1 MDHAFPTRDWQ
12 PTKPPEAG
20 EEDISSRLPGLIS
33 LLNHQTKCIYN
44 NPYQPRYWLERAKT
58 LTALRYPELAVGD
71 AQKAIILCR
80 SALDR
85 LSEDA
90 NPWRLGHAAGFW
102 MRSGGSDAADDDDDV
117 DVAAT
122 QDDQLEQ
129 RLANLHSEAFELQIR
144 NLYYFPN
151 YLEGRVRSRLYP
163 WMKTEHRG
171 RSDDLI
177 RRVNREFAGSSQG
190 RGKKMKG
197 CNGMS
202 GDEGAAF
209 CVLQR
214 HAFGKGIRDGKD
226 DRDVLGVFAAKDI
239 PKDTLILVDPSE
251 TWGCIG
257 PGSKRRSTGNPHDGR
272 GCTDP
277 IHPNL
282 PSEDTSQDL
291 RWIRE
296 RTGSTA
302 ADVLLRCRF
311 LIRSIQDQTPHPL
324 SHPLIA
330 RLTPTYRKEK
340 ISLFSLDHDIIV
352 PNECLQQF
360 GIDIFANPAYDTWV
374 LFTLAARI
382 ENNSWSDPVHKCVS
396 PLFSLFNHSCTP
408 NVDWTIGKDHT
419 ALWVRSSRYV
429 VRGEQLFVMYDHFL
443 LGQPLS
449 ERRKRLRRWLD
460 ADCQCS
466 LCLQEEEKEEE
477 RVRGE
482 RDKKCDC
489 GCGGCNEG
497 AETSLWDIEQKPV
510 FPEDSYRVEDRGM
523 RE

>member
-1 MDHAFPTRDWQ
+1 MDRAFPTRDWQ
-12 PTKPPEAG
+12 PTKPPEPG
-20 EEDISSRLPGLIS
+20 EEDISSRLPSLIS

-44 NPYQPRYWLERAKT
+44 KPYQPRYWHDRAKT
-58 LTALRYPELAVGD
+58 LTALRYPELAVAD
-71 AQKAIILCR
+71 AQKAIMLCR

-102 MRSGGSDAADDDDDV
+102 MRSGGCDSNDDDDV
-117 DVAAT
+117 VAT
-122 QDDQLEQ
+122 RDDQVEQ
-129 RLANLHSEAFELQIR
+129 RLANLQSEAFELQIR

-163 WMKTEHRG
+163 WIQVEHRG
-171 RSDDLI
+171 RSDELI
-177 RRVNREFAGSSQG
+177 RRVNREFAGSSRG
-190 RGKKMKG
+190 RGKEIKA
-197 CNGMS
+197 CNGVS
-202 GDEGAAF
+202 VDEGASF

-214 HAFGKGIRDGKD
+214 HAFGQDTRNGQD
-226 DRDVLGVFAAKDI
+226 DSDVLGVFAARDI
-239 PKDTLILVDPSE
+239 PKDTPILVDPSE

-257 PGSKRRSTGNPHDGR
+257 PGSKRRSSGNPHDGR

-282 PSEDTSQDL
+282 PSEETSQDL

-296 RTGSTA
+296 RTGSAA

-340 ISLFSLDHDIIV
+340 ISLFSLDHDIVV

-396 PLFSLFNHSCTP
+396 PLFSLFNHSCEP

-419 ALWVRSSRYV
+419 TLWVRSSRGV
-429 VRGEQLFVMYDHFL
+429 VRGEQLLVMYDHFL

-449 ERRKRLRRWLD
+449 ERRKRLWRWLD

-466 LCLQEEEKEEE
+466 LCVQEEKEEE

-482 RDKKCDC
+482 RDQKCDC

-497 AETSLWDIEQKPV
+497 VQTSLWDVEQKPV
-510 FPEDSYRVEDRGM
+510 FPEDGYRVENRGM

>member
-1 MDHAFPTRDWQ
+1 MDRAFPAYDWQ
-12 PTKPPEAG
+12 PTKPPEPG
-20 EEDISSRLPGLIS
+20 EEDISPRLPSLIS
-33 LLNHQTKCIYN
+33 LLNRQTRCIYHH
-44 NPYQPRYWLERAKT
+44 PYQPRLWYDRANT

-71 AQKAIILCR
+71 AQKALLLCR

-85 LSEDA
+85 LSEDG
-90 NPWRLGHAAGFW
+90 NRWRLGHAAGFW
-102 MRSGGSDAADDDDDV
+102 MRSGGSDDDDDDDDDDDNV
-117 DVAAT
+117 VAT
-122 QDDQLEQ
+122 RDEQLQQ
-129 RLANLHSEAFELQIR
+129 RLTDLQSDAFELQIR

-151 YLEGRVRSRLYP
+151 YLEGR
-163 WMKTEHRG
+163 G
-171 RSDDLI
+171 RDEEI
-177 RRVNREFAGSSQG
+177 KA
-190 RGKKMKG
+190 
-197 CNGMS
+197 CNGVS
-202 GDEGAAF
+202 PDEGVPF

-214 HAFGKGIRDGKD
+214 HAFGKRTRDGQD
-226 DRDVLGVFAAKDI
+226 GSDVLGVFAAKDI
-239 PKDTLILVDPSE
+239 PKGTPILVDPSE

-257 PGSKRRSTGNPHDGR
+257 PGSKRHSTGNPRDGR

-296 RTGSTA
+296 RTGSAA

-311 LIRSIQDQTPHPL
+311 LIRSIRDQTPHPL

-330 RLTPTYRKEK
+330 RLTPTYRQDKTG
-340 ISLFSLDHDIIV
+340 LFSLNHDIVV

-360 GIDIFANPAYDTWV
+360 GIDIFADPAYDTWV

-382 ENNSWSDPVHKCVS
+382 ENNSC
-396 PLFSLFNHSCTP
+396 CAP
-408 NVDWTIGKDHT
+408 NVEWTIGRDHT
-419 ALWVRSSRYV
+419 TLWVRSSREMG
-429 VRGEQLFVMYDHFL
+429 RGEQLFVMYDNFL

-466 LCLQEEEKEEE
+466 LCVQEEQEEQ
-477 RVRGE
+477 RLRGE
-482 RDKKCDC
+482 RNKCDC
-489 GCGGCNEG
+489 GCGGCDKGNQ
-497 AETSLWDIEQKPV
+497 TSLWDVEQKPV
-510 FPEDSYRVEDRGM
+510 FPEDSYRVVHRGE

>member
-1 MDHAFPTRDWQ
+1 MDHAFPLHDWQ
-12 PTKPPEAG
+12 PTKPPEPG
-20 EEDISSRLPGLIS
+20 EEDISSRLPSLIS
-33 LLNHQTKCIYN
+33 LLNHQTKRIYN
-44 NPYQPRYWLERAKT
+44 KPYQPRYWHDRAKT
-58 LTALRYPELAVGD
+58 LTALRYPELAAAD
-71 AQKAIILCR
+71 AQKAIMLCG

-102 MRSGGSDAADDDDDV
+102 MRSGGPSDADDDDE
-117 DVAAT
+117 VAT
-122 QDDQLEQ
+122 RDDQLEQ
-129 RLANLHSEAFELQIR
+129 RLANLQSDAFELQIR

-163 WMKTEHRG
+163 WIQVEHRG
-171 RSDDLI
+171 RSDELI
-177 RRVNREFAGSSQG
+177 RRVNREFAGSSRG
-190 RGKKMKG
+190 RGKEIIKA
-197 CNGMS
+197 CNGVS
-202 GDEGAAF
+202 VDEGAPF

-214 HAFGKGIRDGKD
+214 HAFGKSTRDGQD
-226 DRDVLGVFAAKDI
+226 DSDVLGVFAAKDI
-239 PKDTLILVDPSE
+239 PKGTPILVDPSG

-257 PGSKRRSTGNPHDGR
+257 PGSKRRSSGNPHDGR

-296 RTGSTA
+296 RTGSAA

-311 LIRSIQDQTPHPL
+311 LVRSIQDQTPHPL

-382 ENNSWSDPVHKCVS
+382 ENNSWSDPVHKC
-396 PLFSLFNHSCTP
+396 
-408 NVDWTIGKDHT
+408 
-419 ALWVRSSRYV
+419 
-429 VRGEQLFVMYDHFL
+429 
-443 LGQPLS
+443 
-449 ERRKRLRRWLD
+449 
-460 ADCQCS
+460 
-466 LCLQEEEKEEE
+466 QEEEE
-477 RVRGE
+477 RLRGG
-482 RDKKCDC
+482 RDEKCNC
-489 GCGGCNEG
+489 GCGGCNEVPQI
-497 AETSLWDIEQKPV
+497 ALWDIEQKPV
-510 FPEDSYRVEDRGM
+510 FPEDSYRVEHRGM

>member
-1 MDHAFPTRDWQ
+1 MDHAFPPRDWQ
-12 PTKPPEAG
+12 PTKPPEPG
-20 EEDISSRLPGLIS
+20 EEDISSSLPNLIS
-33 LLNHQTKCIYN
+33 LLNHQTKCIYTKR
-44 NPYQPRYWLERAKT
+44 YQPRHWHERAKT
-58 LTALRYPELAVGD
+58 LTTLRYPELAVAD

-90 NPWRLGHAAGFW
+90 NPWQLGHAAGFW
-102 MRSGGSDAADDDDDV
+102 MRSGGSSDADDG
-117 DVAAT
+117 
-122 QDDQLEQ
+122 DDQLQQ
-129 RLANLHSEAFELQIR
+129 RLANLQSEAFELQIR

-171 RSDDLI
+171 RSDELI
-177 RRVNREFAGSSQG
+177 RRINREFAGSSRG
-190 RGKKMKG
+190 RGKEIMA
-197 CNGMS
+197 CNGVS
-202 GDEGAAF
+202 GDEGAPF

-214 HAFGKGIRDGKD
+214 HALGKGTRGGQD
-226 DRDVLGVFAAKDI
+226 DSDVLGVFAAKDI
-239 PKDTLILVDPSE
+239 PKDTPILVDPSE

-257 PGSKRRSTGNPHDGR
+257 PGSKRRSPGNPRDGR

-296 RTGSTA
+296 RTGSAA

-360 GIDIFANPAYDTWV
+360 GIDVFANPAYDTWV
-374 LFTLAARI
+374 MFTLAARI

-396 PLFSLFNHSCTP
+396 PLFSLFNHSCEP

-419 ALWVRSSRYV
+419 TLWVRSSRDV
-429 VRGEQLFVMYDHFL
+429 VKGEQLFVVSWMFFFFSVVGKEEEERL
-443 LGQPLS
+443 LLS
-449 ERRKRLRRWLD
+449 
-460 ADCQCS
+460 S
-466 LCLQEEEKEEE
+466 LFQEEEE
-477 RVRGE
+477 RLRGG
-482 RDKKCDC
+482 RDKKCNC
-489 GCGGCNEG
+489 GCGSCNEG
-497 AETSLWDIEQKPV
+497 PQTSLWDIEQKPV
-510 FPEDSYRVEDRGM
+510 FPEDSYRVEHRGM

>member
-1 MDHAFPTRDWQ
+1 MDHAFPPRDWQ
-12 PTKPPEAG
+12 PTKPPEPG
-20 EEDISSRLPGLIS
+20 EEDISSSLPNLIS
-33 LLNHQTKCIYN
+33 LLNHQTKCIYTK
-44 NPYQPRYWLERAKT
+44 PYQPRHWHERAKT
-58 LTALRYPELAVGD
+58 LTTLRYPELAVAD

-102 MRSGGSDAADDDDDV
+102 MRSGGSSDADDNDDL
-117 DVAAT
+117 VAT
-122 QDDQLEQ
+122 RDDQLQQ
-129 RLANLHSEAFELQIR
+129 RLANLQSEAFELQIR

-171 RSDDLI
+171 RSDEMI
-177 RRVNREFAGSSQG
+177 RRINREFAGSSRG
-190 RGKKMKG
+190 RGKEIMA
-197 CNGMS
+197 CNGVS
-202 GDEGAAF
+202 VDEGAPF

-214 HAFGKGIRDGKD
+214 HAFGKGTRDGQD
-226 DRDVLGVFAAKDI
+226 DSDVLGVFAARDI
-239 PKDTLILVDPSE
+239 PKDTPILVDPSE

-257 PGSKRRSTGNPHDGR
+257 PGSKRRSSGNPHDGR

-296 RTGSTA
+296 RTGSAA

-360 GIDIFANPAYDTWV
+360 GIDVFANPAYDTWV

-396 PLFSLFNHSCTP
+396 PLFSLFNHSCEP

-419 ALWVRSSRYV
+419 TLWVRSSRDV

-449 ERRKRLRRWLD
+449 ERRKRLWRWLD

-466 LCLQEEEKEEE
+466 LCLQQEEEE
-477 RVRGE
+477 RLRGG
-482 RDKKCDC
+482 RDKKCNC
-489 GCGGCNEG
+489 GCGSCNEG
-497 AETSLWDIEQKPV
+497 PQTSLWDIEQKPV
-510 FPEDSYRVEDRGM
+510 FPEDSYRVEHRGM

>member
-1 MDHAFPTRDWQ
+1 MDRAFPAYDWQ
-12 PTKPPEAG
+12 PTKPPEPG
-20 EEDISSRLPGLIS
+20 EEDISPRLPSLIS
-33 LLNHQTKCIYN
+33 LLNRQTRCIYHH
-44 NPYQPRYWLERAKT
+44 PYQPRLWYDRANT

-71 AQKAIILCR
+71 AQKALMLCR

-85 LSEDA
+85 LSE
-90 NPWRLGHAAGFW
+90 NGNRWRLGHAAGFW
-102 MRSGGSDAADDDDDV
+102 MRSGGSDDDDDDDDDENV
-117 DVAAT
+117 VAT
-122 QDDQLEQ
+122 RDEQLQQ
-129 RLANLHSEAFELQIR
+129 RLTDLQSDAFELQIR

-151 YLEGRVRSRLYP
+151 YLEGRVRSRPYP
-163 WMKTEHRG
+163 WMRGEHRG
-171 RSDDLI
+171 RSDELI
-177 RRVNREFAGSSQG
+177 RQVNREFAWSSQG
-190 RGKKMKG
+190 RDEEIKA
-197 CNGMS
+197 CNGVS
-202 GDEGAAF
+202 PDEGVPF

-214 HAFGKGIRDGKD
+214 HAFGKRTRDGQD
-226 DRDVLGVFAAKDI
+226 GSDVLGVFAAKDI
-239 PKDTLILVDPSE
+239 PKGTPILVDPSE

-257 PGSKRRSTGNPHDGR
+257 PGSKRHSTDNPRDGR

-296 RTGSTA
+296 RTGSAA

-311 LIRSIQDQTPHPL
+311 LIRSIRDQTPHPL

-330 RLTPTYRKEK
+330 RLTPTYRQDKTG
-340 ISLFSLDHDIIV
+340 LFSLNHDIVV

-360 GIDIFANPAYDTWV
+360 GIDIFADPAYDTWV

-396 PLFSLFNHSCTP
+396 PLFSLFNHSCAP
-408 NVDWTIGKDHT
+408 NVEWTIGRDHT
-419 ALWVRSSRYV
+419 TLWVRSSREMG
-429 VRGEQLFVMYDHFL
+429 RGEQLFVMYDNFL

-466 LCLQEEEKEEE
+466 LCVQEEQEEQ
-477 RVRGE
+477 RLRGE
-482 RDKKCDC
+482 RNKCDC
-489 GCGGCNEG
+489 GCGGCDKGNQ
-497 AETSLWDIEQKPV
+497 TSLWDVEQKPV
-510 FPEDSYRVEDRGM
+510 FPEDSYRVVHRGE